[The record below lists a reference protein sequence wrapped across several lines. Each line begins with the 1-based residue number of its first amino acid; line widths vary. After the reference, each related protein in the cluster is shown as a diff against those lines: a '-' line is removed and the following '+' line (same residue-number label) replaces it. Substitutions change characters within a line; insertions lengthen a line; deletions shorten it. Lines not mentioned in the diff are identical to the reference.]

1 MLSKNQYKY
10 YLYYLDCNCDA
21 RGTKQGICDKSDGV
35 CLCKEGYG
43 GSRCDQCINGYY
55 GYPNCRPCNC
65 SLIGSSSIS
74 CDSIGKCSCLA
85 NFAGKTC
92 DQCSPGYYMYPEC
105 IGTNCIYRNVCLWY
119 IL

>member
-1 MLSKNQYKY
+1 MVLSKNQYKY

-105 IGTNCIYRNVCLWY
+105 IGTNCIYRNVCL
-119 IL
+119 

>member
-1 MLSKNQYKY
+1 MVLSKNQYKY

-21 RGTKQGICDKSDGV
+21 RGTKQGICDKNDGV

-55 GYPNCRPCNC
+55 GYPNCKPCNC

-92 DQCSPGYYMYPEC
+92 NQCSPGYYMYPEC
-105 IGTNCIYRNVCLWY
+105 IGTN
-119 IL
+119 